1 MGWRS
6 SSSKERVTVDYL
18 LERQVSL
25 EWQEAVALV
34 LEVAEMLERDGRAL
48 PATRSVALTPAG
60 SVEFLSGRAESGEPV
75 GRLAEMLN
83 ALLPEERPTQL
94 RLIGFHGRAG
104 RCVVQVSGGVLRGA
118 AVFRAA
124 RAPQSAGRGVR
135 TRPSGPAS
143 FRGG

>member
-6 SSSKERVTVDYL
+6 SSSNERVTVDYL

-34 LEVAEMLERDGRAL
+34 LEVAEMLERGGRAL

-83 ALLPEERPTQL
+83 ALLPEERSTQL
-94 RLIGFHGRAG
+94 RLIVSTAG
-104 RCVVQVSGGVLRGA
+104 PSGASYKSVGEFSEALQYFERPG
-118 AVFRAA
+118 
-124 RAPQSAGRGVR
+124 APQSAGRGVR